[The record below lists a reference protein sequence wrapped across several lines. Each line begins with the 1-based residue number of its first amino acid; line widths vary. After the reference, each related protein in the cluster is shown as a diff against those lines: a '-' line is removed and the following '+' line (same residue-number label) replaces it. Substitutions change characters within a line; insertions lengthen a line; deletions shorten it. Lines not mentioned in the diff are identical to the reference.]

1 MKNNVCK
8 KNIIHIH
15 QLGFPINL
23 EIIIPKDDSVRTL
36 YEVTEGLNY
45 SKLYETYSTE
55 GRNPM
60 ILPETLFRIVAY
72 GYMEGIYSSRKL
84 EKACKR
90 DINFRWL
97 LQGQKEPSHNTIA
110 RFRSKRLEGCV
121 EDLFSQFII
130 ELEKRNEIEFENL
143 FVDGTKIEANANR
156 YSFVWKK
163 ATDKFEEKLQ
173 NKTHKILLNISSEL
187 DLNLSIPDEKISVEY
202 ALAVKDKL
210 IEIKEK
216 EGLDFVYG
224 KGKRKSKL
232 QKYTEVIND
241 FIEKQS
247 KYDEYNKIFNGRNSF
262 SKTDHDATFMHMKED
277 HMKNG
282 QLKPAYNVQIG
293 VEGEYIVGID
303 ISSERSDQ
311 LTFIPFLDKLEKN
324 LNKKYKSITA
334 DAGYESEE
342 NYLFIEGN
350 GQTAYI
356 KPQNYEISKTRKY
369 KKDIS
374 RRENMEYHADRDSYI
389 CRNGRELTVTNE
401 RRSKTASG
409 YVSVKTYY
417 RSPDCTGCPY
427 KTECIKGN
435 NCKTPM
441 EKRHKVLM
449 VSKTMS
455 QKRAEDLE
463 RITSEYGTM
472 LRMNRSIQAEGS
484 FVDVKEDM
492 NFRRYL
498 YRGKANALAES
509 ILLAMGRNINKLH
522 CKIQTGRTGGHLFS
536 LKTA

>member
-1 MKNNVCK
+1 MKNIKLKN
-8 KNIIHIH
+8 NIIHIH

-36 YEVTEGLNY
+36 YEVTEGLDY
-45 SKLYETYSTE
+45 SKLYEAYSTE

-110 RFRSKRLEGCV
+110 RFRSKKLEECV

-173 NKTHKILLNISSEL
+173 NKTHEILLNINSEL
-187 DLNLSIPDEKISVEY
+187 DLSLSVPDEKISIEY

-210 IEIKEK
+210 TEIKEK

-232 QKYTEVIND
+232 QKYTESIND

-247 KYDEYNKIFNGRNSF
+247 KYAEYNKIFNGRNSF

-293 VEGEYIVGID
+293 VESEYIVGVKLFQCSTD
-303 ISSERSDQ
+303 TPT
-311 LTFIPFLDKLEKN
+311 LIPFLNQLKGHLPRLPE
-324 LNKKYKSITA
+324 SMIA

-342 NYLFIEGN
+342 NYHYLEEN
-350 GQTAYI
+350 QLKAYI
-356 KPQNYEISKTRKY
+356 KPLNYEQMKQ
-369 KKDIS
+369 KKFKQNLGK
-374 RRENMEYHADRDSYI
+374 RENMTYLEDEDAYLCA
-389 CRNGRELTVTNE
+389 NE
-401 RRSKTASG
+401 KKLYPIQIKKKETQSGSIKEETIYECESCESCPFKSKCTTA
-409 YVSVKTYY
+409 
-417 RSPDCTGCPY
+417 
-427 KTECIKGN
+427 KGN
-435 NCKTPM
+435 
-441 EKRHKVLM
+441 KRLSI
-449 VSKTMS
+449 SKKFITYREQS
-455 QKRAEDLE
+455 LE
-463 RITSEYGTM
+463 NLQTEEGIL
-472 LRMNRSIQAEGS
+472 LRVNRSIQVEGAFGVLKHNMRFKRFFS
-484 FVDVKEDM
+484 
-492 NFRRYL
+492 
-498 YRGKANALAES
+498 RGLKNVTLEFY
-509 ILLAMGRNINKLH
+509 LLAFAYNIQKFHQKNQNDRLGHHLH
-522 CKIQTGRTGGHLFS
+522 E
-536 LKTA
+536 LKNT

>member
-8 KNIIHIH
+8 KNIINIH

-311 LTFIPFLDKLEKN
+311 LTFIPFLDKLERN

-342 NYLFIEGN
+342 NYTYLENNNQKAF
-350 GQTAYI
+350 I
-356 KPQNYEISKTRKY
+356 KPQTYEKSKTKKFKNDISK
-369 KKDIS
+369 
-374 RRENMEYHADRDSYI
+374 RENMHYNQEDDYYI
-389 CRNGRELTVTNE
+389 CAAGKKLLPKGFTTRKSKSNFKSIVNIYECESCLGCEYKNKCTKAKNNRQLHVPKEFL
-401 RRSKTASG
+401 RLRSESLANITTKEG
-409 YVSVKTYY
+409 I
-417 RSPDCTGCPY
+417 R
-427 KTECIKGN
+427 
-435 NCKTPM
+435 
-441 EKRHKVLM
+441 L
-449 VSKTMS
+449 
-455 QKRAEDLE
+455 
-463 RITSEYGTM
+463 RI
-472 LRMNRSIQAEGS
+472 NRSIQVEGA
-484 FVDVKEDM
+484 FAVIKQDYG
-492 NFRRYL
+492 FRRFL
-498 YRGKANALAES
+498 MRGNKKVRIE
-509 ILLAMGRNINKLH
+509 LLIMAFAYNVNKLH
-522 CKIQTGRTGGHLFS
+522 NKTLQGRNGELLHEPKG
-536 LKTA
+536 A

>member
-1 MKNNVCK
+1 
-8 KNIIHIH
+8 
-15 QLGFPINL
+15 
-23 EIIIPKDDSVRTL
+23 
-36 YEVTEGLNY
+36 
-45 SKLYETYSTE
+45 
-55 GRNPM
+55 M

-110 RFRSKRLEGCV
+110 RFRSKKLEGCV

-293 VEGEYIVGID
+293 VIRRIILYHKSQI
-303 ISSERSDQ
+303 
-311 LTFIPFLDKLEKN
+311 KL
-324 LNKKYKSITA
+324 S
-334 DAGYESEE
+334 
-342 NYLFIEGN
+342 
-350 GQTAYI
+350 
-356 KPQNYEISKTRKY
+356 
-369 KKDIS
+369 
-374 RRENMEYHADRDSYI
+374 
-389 CRNGRELTVTNE
+389 
-401 RRSKTASG
+401 
-409 YVSVKTYY
+409 
-417 RSPDCTGCPY
+417 
-427 KTECIKGN
+427 
-435 NCKTPM
+435 
-441 EKRHKVLM
+441 
-449 VSKTMS
+449 
-455 QKRAEDLE
+455 
-463 RITSEYGTM
+463 
-472 LRMNRSIQAEGS
+472 
-484 FVDVKEDM
+484 
-492 NFRRYL
+492 
-498 YRGKANALAES
+498 
-509 ILLAMGRNINKLH
+509 
-522 CKIQTGRTGGHLFS
+522 
-536 LKTA
+536 